1 MSRPRRAAVFAFAV
15 AAVATLAACIANEP
29 ADVRFVPDRA
39 QFIDGGV
46 SGFMEARCGA
56 LDCHGQVGRP
66 LRIYSKNGLRYRVP
80 EDGLRD
86 TRDTTPEERFDN
98 YLAVIGL
105 EPEALAEAVRTR
117 GEYVDFQL
125 LLKPLGDEGRGVS
138 HKGGPVL
145 RASPNDPGWNCL
157 HGWIA
162 GAHDP
167 AACAAATF

>member
-1 MSRPRRAAVFAFAV
+1 MSRALVV
-15 AAVATLAACIANEP
+15 VLSLALLVACIGNERS
-29 ADVRFVPDRA
+29 DVRFFPDRE
-39 QFIDGGV
+39 QFVNGGV
-46 SGFMEARCGA
+46 SAFMEARCGG

-66 LRIYSKNGLRYRVP
+66 LRIYGKNGLRFAVP

-86 TRDTTPEERFDN
+86 TRDTTEEERLEN
-98 YLAVIGL
+98 YQSVIGL
-105 EPEALAEAVRTR
+105 EPEALSDAVRTQ

-125 LLKPLGDEGRGVS
+125 LLKPLDDEGRGVR

-145 RASPNDPGWNCL
+145 RAGSNDPGWNCL

-167 AACAAATF
+167 QVCAAATF